1 MNWKYFGRA
10 HKLLYKLSGG
20 RFGARMGWID
30 VALFEVVGRKS
41 GKLRTVP
48 IACYPFR
55 DSVVVS
61 ASNSGLEK
69 HPAWYLNMQANP
81 AVTVQKGREKYAAIA
96 EQVPA
101 ARREELW
108 QEIVRINKH
117 QGEYLRDT
125 SREIPLVWFRRSD

>member
-1 MNWKYFGRA
+1 
-10 HKLLYKLSGG
+10 
-20 RFGARMGWID
+20 
-30 VALFEVVGRKS
+30 
-41 GKLRTVP
+41 
-48 IACYPFR
+48 
-55 DSVVVS
+55 
-61 ASNSGLEK
+61 
-69 HPAWYLNMQANP
+69 MQANP